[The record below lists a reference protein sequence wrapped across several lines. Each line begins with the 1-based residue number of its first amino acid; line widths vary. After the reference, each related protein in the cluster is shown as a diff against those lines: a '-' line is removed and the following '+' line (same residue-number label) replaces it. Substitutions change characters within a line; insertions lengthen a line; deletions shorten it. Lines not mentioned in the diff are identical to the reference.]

1 MAKDVIVALDFS
13 TKEELFNFL
22 EPFDVDEIYVKI
34 GMELYYAYGNEIVK
48 ELKQKGFKIFLDL
61 KLYDIPN
68 TIFKAM
74 KNLSQLGVD
83 IVNVH
88 ASGSW
93 QMMDAAK
100 RGLVAGNPDNPP
112 LLIAVTILTSTT
124 EAVMQN
130 ELNIATSLDDTVLSY
145 AMNAYSAGCDGVVC
159 SPLEAKLIKENTN
172 SSFLTVTPGVRRLID
187 VVGDQKRIMT
197 PAKARENLSDYI
209 VVGRPITQNK
219 DPKAAYQDIKKEFLG
234 SE

>member
-13 TKEELFNFL
+13 TKEELFTFL
-22 EPFDVDEIYVKI
+22 EPFSAEEIYVKI
-34 GMELYYAYGNEIVK
+34 GMELYYAYGNEIVR
-48 ELKQKGFKIFLDL
+48 ELKAKGYKIFLDL

-100 RGLVAGNPDNPP
+100 RGLIAGNPENPP

-124 EAVMQN
+124 EAVMQEELKINTPLN
-130 ELNIATSLDDTVLSY
+130 ETVLSY
-145 AMNAYSAGCDGVVC
+145 AMNAYAAGCDGVVC
-159 SPLEAKLIKENTN
+159 SPLEARLIKENTN

-187 VVGDQKRIMT
+187 AVGDQKRVMT
-197 PAKARENLSDYI
+197 PAKARENMSDYI
-209 VVGRPITQNK
+209 VVGRPITQSK
-219 DPKAAYQDIKKEFLG
+219 DPVVAYNEIKNEFLG
-234 SE
+234 RI